1 MTSILRNAA
10 VGVAFASLGDASAA
24 SAATDQ
30 ATVNAQILEALTV
43 TVNAGA
49 NALNFG
55 AIAESGAGGTVTV
68 AVNNT
73 QTCSA
78 GLVCDGLTAVP
89 TFDVQ
94 GVANK
99 IVNVSFVNATEQL
112 AGPGG
117 ATMQV
122 GSFTSSASQLTL
134 NGLGQNN
141 FQVGGTLAVAAGQT
155 PGVYTGN
162 VTVAVVYN

>member
-1 MTSILRNAA
+1 MTTILRNAA
-10 VGVAFASLGDASAA
+10 IGVAFASLGVASSA

-30 ATVNAQILEALTV
+30 ATVNAEILEALTV
-43 TVNAGA
+43 TVNAAA
-49 NALNFG
+49 NSLDFG
-55 AIAESGAGGTVTV
+55 AIAESGSGGTVTV
-68 AVNNT
+68 AANNT

-99 IVNVSFVNATEQL
+99 IVNISFVNATETL

-122 GSFTSSASQLTL
+122 GSFTSSANQLTL
-134 NGLGQNN
+134 DALGQNN
-141 FQVGGTLAVAAGQT
+141 FQVGGTLTVAAAQT
-155 PGVYTGN
+155 AGVYTGN
-162 VTVAVVYN
+162 LTVAVVYN